1 MIAGFFLIV
10 LPIAALIATQIA
22 WHEKSVD
29 AAISLGVLLNSVG
42 GGAENFVQL
51 YLHLNK
57 MHDTN

>member
-1 MIAGFFLIV
+1 

-42 GGAENFVQL
+42 GGVENFVQL
-51 YLHLNK
+51 YLHLKK